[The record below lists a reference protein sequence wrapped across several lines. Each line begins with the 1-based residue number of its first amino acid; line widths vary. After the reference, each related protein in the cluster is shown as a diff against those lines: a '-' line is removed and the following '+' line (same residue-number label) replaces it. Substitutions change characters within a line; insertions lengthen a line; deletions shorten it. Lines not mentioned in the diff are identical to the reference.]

1 MLLHPEGGEKY
12 ATEAGPHFSHLI
24 PKQTMEELLVLR
36 KFKSVHEKHIRKL
49 IKANQIDASEVQAIM
64 DETGISNKGYNSLY
78 KCLSQ
83 KGKVKNFCTLPK
95 PMRVNFRRNEVN
107 SEVLK
112 KLGAPFHI
120 QGMFSEKDRK
130 VEFNEH
136 TNIFFDLEALQR
148 YAVQFFE
155 VTTTECSGILKF
167 VIKIDECELLK
178 CKKMERVTITLM
190 NRALDPSITK
200 EDARFFS
207 VQSEN
212 NILPLGSFQVHNVF
226 YSQL

>member
-1 MLLHPEGGEKY
+1 M
-12 ATEAGPHFSHLI
+12 A
-24 PKQTMEELLVLR
+24 LR
-36 KFKSVHEKHIRKL
+36 KFKSVHEKHIREL

-64 DETGISNKGYNSLY
+64 DETGISNQGYSSLY
-78 KCLSQ
+78 KCLSL
-83 KGKVKNFCTLPK
+83 KGNVKKLCILPK
-95 PMRVNFRRNEVN
+95 PMWVNSRCHEVN
-107 SEVLK
+107 SEVLN

-120 QGMFSEKDRK
+120 HAIFSTKDRE

-148 YAVQFFE
+148 YAIHFFE

-167 VIKIDECELLK
+167 VLKLDECELLK

-200 EDARFFS
+200 KDARFFN

-212 NILPLGSFQVHNVF
+212 NILPLGSF
-226 YSQL
+226 